1 MRLSQSNL
9 KLLAI
14 CPRKFQHLYLD
25 QYAVPVGLEQGARM
39 AEGSQFHLLMQQ
51 QALGLPIAPLLEGN
65 PALKTWFNAFQ
76 QSRSQI
82 LCLGSDEQI
91 LWQQS
96 EHLRTIGR
104 QGHVLTV
111 VYDWVMLG
119 ATQGQILDWKT
130 YPKPRWSTTD
140 HGSSAAKLEVD
151 WQTLLYLYVL
161 AETTTVVPEQLA
173 MTYWFFQ
180 AKAGEPEAVQSLR
193 VNYSRQRHN
202 QTQQELDALLGRL
215 TQWLEAYA
223 QKGVSLPQVD
233 VEKGH
238 CDGCAF
244 ALRCGRQASQVA
256 QDSPIS
262 LDAIAEVA
270 IVV

>member
-9 KLLAI
+9 KLLAT

-51 QALGLPIAPLLEGN
+51 HALGLPIAPLLEGN

-76 QSRSQI
+76 QSRSTI
-82 LCLGSDEQI
+82 LALGSDEQI

-96 EHLRTIGR
+96 EHLRTIAR
-104 QGHVLTV
+104 RGHVLTV

-130 YPKPRWSTTD
+130 YPKPR
-140 HGSSAAKLEVD
+140 SAEKLAVD

-161 AETTTVVPEQLA
+161 AETTTVVPEQLT

-180 AKAGEPEAVQSLR
+180 AGEPDAVQSHR
-193 VNYSRQRHN
+193 VNYSSQRHA
-202 QTQQELDALLGRL
+202 QTQQELDRTLDQL

-223 QKGVSLPQVD
+223 QRGGSLPQVD
-233 VEKGH
+233 AETGH
-238 CDGCAF
+238 CGNCAF
-244 ALRCGRQASQVA
+244 ALRCGRSASQVDES
-256 QDSPIS
+256 QPIS
-262 LDAIAEVA
+262 LAAIAEVA
-270 IVV
+270 IGP

>member
-65 PALKTWFNAFQ
+65 PQLQSWFNAFQ
-76 QSRSQI
+76 QQRSTI
-82 LCLGSDEQI
+82 LCLGSNEQI

-96 EHLRTIGR
+96 EHLRTIAR

-130 YPKPRWSTTD
+130 YPKPR
-140 HGSSAAKLEVD
+140 SAAKLEVD

-180 AKAGEPEAVQSLR
+180 AKAGEPDTVQSLR
-193 VNYSRQRHN
+193 VRYSSQRHA

-215 TQWLEAYA
+215 TQWLEAYV
-223 QKGVSLPQVD
+223 QRGISLPQVD
-233 VEKGH
+233 LEQGH
-238 CDGCAF
+238 CANCAF
-244 ALRCGRQASQVA
+244 ALRCGRTTSQVE
-256 QDSPIS
+256 QDRPIS
-262 LDAIAEVA
+262 LDTIAEVA
-270 IVV
+270 IAP

>member
-9 KLLAI
+9 KLLST

-39 AEGSQFHLLMQQ
+39 AAGSQFHLLMQQ

-65 PALKTWFNAFQ
+65 LALKTWFNAFQ

-130 YPKPRWSTTD
+130 YPKPR
-140 HGSSAAKLEVD
+140 SAAKLEVD

-161 AETTTVVPEQLA
+161 AATTTVVPEQLA

-193 VNYSRQRHN
+193 VNYSSQRHAE
-202 QTQQELDALLGRL
+202 TQQELDALLGRL

-223 QKGVSLPQVD
+223 QRGGSLPQVD

-244 ALRCGRQASQVA
+244 ALRCGRQASQA
-256 QDSPIS
+256 GQDSPIS
-262 LDAIAEVA
+262 LDTIAEVA